1 MSAFYEAE
9 TPASAVSSN
18 NPLSALTPGGSTR
31 ISPMNGRAS
40 AGFGGAYNPQQWG
53 PIRGISGDSVQ
64 SPVTG
69 QIRSTLLAPRL
80 VGPDGMINSSFS

>member
-9 TPASAVSSN
+9 TPASAVSTN
-18 NPLSALTPGGSTR
+18 NPLSALMPGGSTR
-31 ISPMNGRAS
+31 ISPMNARAS

-53 PIRGISGDSVQ
+53 PIRGISGDSVH

-80 VGPDGMINSSFS
+80 VGPDGNFNPPLS